1 MPRLG
6 RDGHV
11 QTCLPPPSL
20 RGLGPARGSGST
32 GASPGN
38 SGSAPNARPH
48 WLSPPVGVA
57 SPAPAR
63 TGCALGAQRDE
74 KALGVIVSDWPRRDE
89 WAGPERRSAVRL
101 ADLGRGRGAQYD
113 PASPV
118 SGRGYSARQ
127 ARWGRVRRWRR
138 ARRERARSWRCSSC
152 TRWPPAPRGQVR
164 TGAGR
169 GGSGLEGSIRAAR
182 GGGRF
187 SGAHW
192 GAPCGVGWRDVPQG
206 LRGALAGSPPLGWA
220 PGRLRERQAWG
231 EERRR
236 GRLRRGTSAAGGA
249 GAGGTEAPWGYRST
263 AGPG

>member
-1 MPRLG
+1 M
-6 RDGHV
+6 
-11 QTCLPPPSL
+11 
-20 RGLGPARGSGST
+20 
-32 GASPGN
+32 
-38 SGSAPNARPH
+38 
-48 WLSPPVGVA
+48 
-57 SPAPAR
+57 
-63 TGCALGAQRDE
+63 
-74 KALGVIVSDWPRRDE
+74 
-89 WAGPERRSAVRL
+89 
-101 ADLGRGRGAQYD
+101 
-113 PASPV
+113 
-118 SGRGYSARQ
+118 
-127 ARWGRVRRWRR
+127 RRWRR

-231 EERRR
+231 GGAAARAPAAGHVRGGR
-236 GRLRRGTSAAGGA
+236 GRGRGNGGALGLSEHGRAGLSSTVPWGSPGAKAGDAPAHRVLADLFNRGSPVLSAALGCFLLRKN
-249 GAGGTEAPWGYRST
+249 EFIPRSRFS
-263 AGPG
+263 GFHG